1 MAFIL
6 NDAKRVVGRISNT
19 GANNYTIHATLEE
32 RSTDIATNT
41 SSLYYKV
48 WLTADNDSYVTDID
62 GNTKY
67 MSGWAFDNGN
77 ITAYININGSSFTSA
92 QNSNF
97 SMGYPGYGYS
107 YPSSVTILEGTKSI
121 AHNSD
126 GTLTVAVTAGITN
139 NNNYGA
145 TPASGSM
152 SKTASLTT
160 IARKSTMTATNAT
173 LGGSVTFSITSKSS
187 SFTHKIYAS
196 CGSWTNNNQ
205 PISTGGAWTVPDL
218 SGYFTSSETS
228 KAVNFTLY
236 TYNGSTTVGSSTASC
251 TVSLPGKNTSSAQ
264 SVQLGS
270 SKNIPITKAYSSY
283 KSTVEYTLNGGSS
296 WTRIGD
302 VQTTG
307 TSVSFSPAA
316 SLGSNFPTEM
326 SHTYTFR
333 VTTYANSTGGY
344 RSIGSNTYNLTLTIP
359 DYQPSVS
366 FTTAR
371 IKNDNS
377 TIAGWGVAVKGYTKY
392 EYAATSTNY
401 YGATTASWSFS
412 CGGRT
417 KSGSSGT
424 TDAFTS
430 TGSSTPTIVVTDSRG
445 KQNNA
450 KASAITIYDYGAP
463 VIISSYAYRS
473 DANGNKK
480 DDGTKLC
487 FLINAKTDYSCGGHN
502 TISVSDRV
510 RATNDTWGDWVS
522 QTNNKQVIS
531 IANFSA
537 TTSFQI
543 ELRVVDSIGS
553 SKSVTY
559 TIPTAFVTEVAKAG
573 GHGYGFFG
581 YPQIGDN
588 TVEVFGK
595 VQATEGILLHNDGL
609 AFKSAS
615 SSGIPSKLIYSQGQT
630 GSNTGWFNVARKKL
644 PDNNQIYPFTA
655 SLSLQR
661 NYNNATP
668 EAYEFSLS
676 QSWTSGSITQLN
688 GHYNWHQIDRV
699 GILVD
704 STSHYVYI
712 SFHISTANNNSV
724 CATINVSN
732 IYNGGTEWETVFEH
746 YPTAN
751 YAIYECYTAQ
761 DALSAPNIVVKNH
774 SSAIGT
780 TVFNSGGISVP
791 NNAWGTGKSVTL
803 TRGKWIVL
811 SNASWTNNANGTRII
826 NVERANYFSGE
837 YSVSQ
842 NSGSYTNQSLGNVWD
857 VSENESI
864 TLTGYAF
871 QNSGVNL
878 TCNLYI
884 RAIRIE

>member
-77 ITAYININGSSFTSA
+77 ITAYININGSSFASA

-196 CGSWTNNNQ
+196 CGSWNNDNQ

-236 TYNGSTTVGSSTASC
+236 TYNGSTTVGSDTASC
-251 TVSLPGKNTSSAQ
+251 TISLPGKNTSSAQ

-302 VQTTG
+302 AQTTG

-316 SLGSNFPTEM
+316 SLGSNFPKEM

-424 TDAFTS
+424 TDAFNAA
-430 TGSSTPTIVVTDSRG
+430 GSSTPTIVVTDSRG

-450 KASAITIYDYGAP
+450 KASVITIYDYGAP
-463 VIISSYAYRS
+463 VIVSTYAYRT
-473 DANGNKK
+473 DANGTKK
-480 DDGTKLC
+480 DDGTYVTAK
-487 FLINAKTDYSCGGHN
+487 INAKTDYTCGGNNSITVQTRWKTSTGIWSSWSNKTNN
-502 TISVSDRV
+502 TEF
-510 RATNDTWGDWVS
+510 RAGDWD
-522 QTNNKQVIS
+522 
-531 IANFSA
+531 IA
-537 TTSFQI
+537 TSYQY
-543 ELRVVDSIGS
+543 EMRVVDSLGGT
-553 SKSVTY
+553 KSVTY
-559 TIPTAFVTEVAKAG
+559 TIPTASVAFNIKEGGKGASFFGYAQKDGYLEVNANLEAIGKVFTGVGYDIPYTDDVRAEALAMQDGATKFFRAGGSSYTGDAPYKYGTFIVQRRGINTIFVTEFTGTTVHCCVYDGAKWSDWD
-573 GHGYGFFG
+573 HGVPASNPIVYG
-581 YPQIGDN
+581 
-588 TVEVFGK
+588 
-595 VQATEGILLHNDGL
+595 
-609 AFKSAS
+609 
-615 SSGIPSKLIYSQGQT
+615 
-630 GSNTGWFNVARKKL
+630 
-644 PDNNQIYPFTA
+644 
-655 SLSLQR
+655 
-661 NYNNATP
+661 
-668 EAYEFSLS
+668 
-676 QSWTSGSITQLN
+676 
-688 GHYNWHQIDRV
+688 
-699 GILVD
+699 
-704 STSHYVYI
+704 
-712 SFHISTANNNSV
+712 
-724 CATINVSN
+724 
-732 IYNGGTEWETVFEH
+732 
-746 YPTAN
+746 
-751 YAIYECYTAQ
+751 
-761 DALSAPNIVVKNH
+761 H

-780 TVFNSGGISVP
+780 TTTAEKGGQI
-791 NNAWGTGKSVTL
+791 ATGTWM
-803 TRGKWIVL
+803 R
-811 SNASWTNNANGTRII
+811 NANSISLSAGTWLVISSFDFTGYNGGMRRGCVNTSTTETSGRNDNFTIFPTTASESWFQFPRI
-826 NVERANYFSGE
+826 FSSSSSFTV
-837 YSVSQ
+837 YNHAFQS
-842 NSGSYTNQSLGNVWD
+842 SGASLTFYG
-857 VSENESI
+857 SI
-864 TLTGYAF
+864 TA
-871 QNSGVNL
+871 V
-878 TCNLYI
+878 
-884 RAIRIE
+884 RIA